1 MSLKKIFK
9 NYYLETI
16 LILIIFF
23 LDRISKLFVIHLDKL
38 NFNSEIYSSKFLN
51 IHLIWNEGIA
61 FGLFSFNENYL
72 YNGLTFLIFLVIIF
86 IIFMIKKSNPL
97 RKYALLL
104 VLSGAL
110 GNFFDRLIYKAVP
123 DFIDLHIG
131 NFHWFIFNVADIF
144 ITFGIFFMIRKSD
157 PLRKYALLLV
167 LGGALGN
174 FFDRIIY
181 KAVPDFIDFHVGNFH
196 WFIFNVSDIFIT
208 IGIILMIIIEIINKP
223 EATNNEKI

>member
-1 MSLKKIFK
+1 MSLNKIFK

-23 LDRISKLFVIHLDKL
+23 LDRISKLFVIHQDKL

-72 YNGLTFLIFLVIIF
+72 YNGLTFLIFLVIVF
-86 IIFMIKKSNPL
+86 II
-97 RKYALLL
+97 
-104 VLSGAL
+104 
-110 GNFFDRLIYKAVP
+110 
-123 DFIDLHIG
+123 
-131 NFHWFIFNVADIF
+131 
-144 ITFGIFFMIRKSD
+144 FMIRKSD

-174 FFDRIIY
+174 FFDRLIY
-181 KAVPDFIDFHVGNFH
+181 KSVPDFIDFHVGNFH
-196 WFIFNVSDIFIT
+196 WFIFNVADIFISL
-208 IGIILMIIIEIINKP
+208 GVFFLILFELV
-223 EATNNEKI
+223 NNNQKKL